1 MEITSGGTPGPRLAD
16 RLAVLDN
23 NVYGRLHHAPR
34 AQDLA
39 QMFVRA
45 GWRARASSWTE
56 YEVGHEWVRIGLV
69 EASPDVHLFSGIVD
83 PSRLDELAAVFAGL
97 SLRYSIELWSD
108 DQTSLLR
115 ELAG

>member
-1 MEITSGGTPGPRLAD
+1 
-16 RLAVLDN
+16 
-23 NVYGRLHHAPR
+23 
-34 AQDLA
+34 
-39 QMFVRA
+39 MFVRA

-69 EASPDVHLFSGIVD
+69 EASPDEHLFSGIVD
-83 PSRLDELAAVFAGL
+83 PSRLDELAAFFAGL

-108 DQTSLLR
+108 DQTNLLR